1 MLRSSLV
8 ARAPN
13 GRRHLGMG
21 NEPARSGPAPIRFCA
36 LALAVLGALSASCTT
51 PRDGFESANDKFG
64 SDEHL
69 DADAASTS
77 CASSATTIERVP
89 VVMEFLVD
97 ESVSMRDLNKW
108 KAAREALL
116 AMFADMRADA
126 DQATFVGV
134 YLYPKNDKIPPRTLF
149 DAAHYDDVVRA
160 VNVGS
165 PSGSHTPTA
174 AALESA
180 YRIVDEFR
188 PPTDAGF
195 FSEETKRVV
204 VLFSDGRPTDGP
216 ERCQRLAAA
225 SFNAVPP
232 KDPIRTFAIG
242 IGPFPQGGAG
252 YDPVFMSRLAQ
263 NGGTAR
269 AGCDPRSTDPMGVC
283 HYQITPGADVAATT
297 DALTAAFDEIR
308 ALSASCEF
316 HFKTNPFTDLRDV
329 TVTVTDRD
337 GNVVTIPKDDVDG
350 WSFDEPAN
358 PSKIVLRGRSC
369 SVTTGAPS
377 GRVDVVIGCRP
388 PS

>member
-1 MLRSSLV
+1 MF
-8 ARAPN
+8 A
-13 GRRHLGMG
+13 
-21 NEPARSGPAPIRFCA
+21 
-36 LALAVLGALSASCTT
+36 ALSASCTT
-51 PRDGFESANDKFG
+51 SRDGFESPNDDFG
-64 SDEHL
+64 GDGHL
-69 DADAASTS
+69 DAGAAPTS
-77 CASSATTIERVP
+77 CSSSATTIERVP

-116 AMFADMRADA
+116 AMFADIRADA
-126 DQATFVGV
+126 DQATFVGI
-134 YLYPKNDKIPPRTLF
+134 YLYPKNDKVPPRSLV

-180 YRIVDEFR
+180 YRIVEEFR

-195 FSEETKRVV
+195 FSDETKRVV

-216 ERCQRLAAA
+216 ERCQRLAAERYN
-225 SFNAVPP
+225 SVPP

-242 IGPFPQGGAG
+242 IGPFPQGGAA

-269 AGCDPRSTDPMGVC
+269 AGCDPRATDPMEVC
-283 HYQITPGADVAATT
+283 HYQITPGADVEATT
-297 DALTAAFDEIR
+297 NALTAAFDEIR

-329 TVTVTDRD
+329 TVTVTDAD
-337 GNVVTIPKDDVDG
+337 GNVTPIPKDDTDG

-388 PS
+388 PN